1 MSREP
6 ALTTTSYAVLGLLA
20 VHPWSTYELARQ
32 MDRSLGR
39 IWPRA
44 QSKIYEEPKK
54 LVRRG
59 LARAERESVG
69 RRPRTVYAITSE
81 GRDALADWL
90 HEPGAGPVLESQQL
104 LKVFFAES
112 GATADTLATLH
123 AARAWAV
130 ERNHDNLATARAY
143 AAGEGAFP
151 QRAAQ
156 TLLVGRF
163 LTDYYRLV
171 AEWADWAATV
181 VEQWPEDPRG
191 AAADS
196 DELAETVRRATWSET
211 DTEPAPGAR
220 SANGRRPVRSD

>member
-20 VHPWSTYELARQ
+20 VRPWSTYELARQ

-44 QSKIYEEPKK
+44 QSKIYDEPKK
-54 LVRRG
+54 LVRHG
-59 LARAERESVG
+59 LARAERGSVG
-69 RRPRTVYAITSE
+69 RRPRTVYAITPE
-81 GRDALADWL
+81 GRDALAAWL
-90 HEPGAGPVLESQQL
+90 HEPGAGPVLESEQL

-112 GATADTLATLH
+112 GTTPDTQATLA

-130 ERNHDNLATARAY
+130 ERNRDNLAAARAY
-143 AAGEGAFP
+143 ASDEGPFP

-171 AEWADWAATV
+171 ADWAEWAAAA
-181 VEQWPEDPRG
+181 VEQWPDEPRD
-191 AAADS
+191 AVADR
-196 DELAETVRRATWSET
+196 DELAETVRRAAWSEA
-211 DTEPAPGAR
+211 DG
-220 SANGRRPVRSD
+220 PV